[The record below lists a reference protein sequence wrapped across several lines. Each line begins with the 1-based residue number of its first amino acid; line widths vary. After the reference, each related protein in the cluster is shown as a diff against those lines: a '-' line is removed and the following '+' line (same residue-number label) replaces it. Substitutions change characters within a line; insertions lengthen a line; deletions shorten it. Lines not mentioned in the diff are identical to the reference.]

1 MVGRSGW
8 DGYSGQ
14 AMGDDVKFE
23 HVRENGNI
31 SKSFGAGTMSRSG
44 VSTRTITARR
54 PPIAHHRSYLYLAY
68 PLEQSYAQY
77 RSLAIDLEGLVL
89 VRVVIPLSL
98 RIPPTRVC
106 SCSLI

>member
-31 SKSFGAGTMSRSG
+31 SKSFGAGT
-44 VSTRTITARR
+44 
-54 PPIAHHRSYLYLAY
+54 
-68 PLEQSYAQY
+68 
-77 RSLAIDLEGLVL
+77 RSLY
-89 VRVVIPLSL
+89 
-98 RIPPTRVC
+98 
-106 SCSLI
+106 

>member
-31 SKSFGAGTMSRSG
+31 SKSFGAGTESMPHETVENSG
-44 VSTRTITARR
+44 LTVCRCRAAESLLELS
-54 PPIAHHRSYLYLAY
+54 PPDDH
-68 PLEQSYAQY
+68 P
-77 RSLAIDLEGLVL
+77 SLIIDLTSILL
-89 VRVVIPLSL
+89 ILWSN
-98 RIPPTRVC
+98 PTRSIVL
-106 SCSLI
+106 SRLTSKA